1 MRVMQY
7 GLIGERLGHSYS
19 PEIHAR
25 LSAHPYELRELPPE
39 AVEPF
44 LLEKD
49 FSCINVTIP
58 YKTAVIPY
66 LDEIDEAARITHAVN
81 TVKRVGDRLYGYNTD
96 FAGLSD
102 LIDRIGVSL
111 FGRTV
116 LILGS
121 GGTAKTA
128 LAVCRARG
136 ASEIV
141 VVGRT
146 AKTGVIS
153 YEEAYARYAHAS
165 YIINTTPVGMYP
177 GEDAC
182 PLDLDK
188 FPCVGGVCDVIY
200 NPLRTDLVQ
209 AALARG
215 IPAEGGLY
223 MLVAQA
229 AHAVSVFE
237 DKPVLREEIDRVF
250 RAMRQEKEN
259 IYLIGMPGSGKST
272 VGRALADA
280 MGRPFFDA
288 DEAIVQAAGK
298 DIPTIFAKEGEDGF
312 RRREAAAM
320 AALAHTCRGA
330 VIATGGGVV
339 LRAENLHRMRRG
351 GRIYFL
357 DRALDRICPT
367 ADRPLSSDR
376 EALARR
382 YSERYPLYLAAADR
396 RVAVD
401 EEIAHSVET
410 IRKDFLFG

>member
-1 MRVMQY
+1 MKY

-25 LSAHPYELRELPPE
+25 LADYTYELCELPTE
-39 AVEPF
+39 AVGPF
-44 LLEKD
+44 MQAKE

-58 YKTAVIPY
+58 YKTTVIPY
-66 LDEIDEAARITHAVN
+66 LDEIDEAAAAIGAVN

-102 LIDRIGVSL
+102 LIDRVGVPL
-111 FGRTV
+111 AGRTV

-128 LAVCRARG
+128 NAVCRARG
-136 ASEIV
+136 ASEIIT
-141 VVGRT
+141 VGRT
-146 AKTGVIS
+146 AREGVVS

-165 YIINTTPVGMYP
+165 YIINATPVGMYP
-177 GEDAC
+177 YEDAC
-182 PLDLDK
+182 PIDVTR
-188 FPCVGGVCDVIY
+188 FPHLAGLCDAIY

-209 AALARG
+209 AARARG

-229 AHAVSVFE
+229 VHAVSIFTG
-237 DKPVLREEIDRVF
+237 KPVSREEAERVF
-250 RAMRQEKEN
+250 CAVQQEKEN

-272 VGRALADA
+272 VGRALAAA
-280 MGRPFFDA
+280 MNRPFYDSD
-288 DEAIVQAAGK
+288 DEIVQADGR
-298 DIPTIFAKEGEDGF
+298 DIPTIFAEEGEQAF
-312 RRREAAAM
+312 RDLEAAAISR
-320 AALAHTCRGA
+320 LSQGVRGA
-330 VIATGGGVV
+330 VIATGGGAI

-357 DRALDRICPT
+357 DRALEYIRPT
-367 ADRPLSSDR
+367 SDRPLSSNED
-376 EALARR
+376 ALARR
-382 YSERYPLYLAAADR
+382 YRERYPLYCAAADV
-396 RVAVD
+396 RVATD
-401 EEIAHSVET
+401 EDIAHSVEN